1 MTKEKL
7 NSYKDLLVWQRAIE
21 ISVELYK
28 ITASFPGYEIY
39 GLTNQVR
46 RSANSISLNIAEGY
60 AKSTTKS
67 YINFLNIAQGS
78 LNELESGLILSTKL
92 GFIKT
97 ENTLNIESM
106 INEEG
111 RMLASL
117 IKKINEKDN

>member
-7 NSYKDLLVWQRAIE
+7 TSYKDLLVWQKAID

-39 GLTNQVR
+39 GLTSQLR

-60 AKSTTKS
+60 AKYTSKS
-67 YINFLNIAQGS
+67 YVNFLNIAQGS
-78 LNELESGLILSTKL
+78 LNELDSGLILAVKL
-92 GFIKT
+92 GFIEVET
-97 ENTLNIESM
+97 VNHLESM

-117 IKKINEKDN
+117 IKKINEKNN